1 MLGTVE
7 CTMHSEQELLTWF
20 NHVFAVLDVNGR
32 IGSTILLQQRT
43 STGWHTLREIPW
55 SDIVNSCD

>member
-20 NHVFAVLDVNGR
+20 NHVFAALDLNGR
-32 IGSTILLQQRT
+32 IGSTILVQQR
-43 STGWHTLREIPW
+43 SSAGWKTLREIPW
-55 SDIVNSCD
+55 SDIVNSYG